1 MASGHFKNKKK
12 KLNNGLAPLR
22 LWRLSNRRQVDFLA
36 ATCHSNSKFANISI
50 LTPNIQI
57 KNLPTL
63 NWQKAP
69 KTYTKLHRVM
79 TWSSGISL
87 NFTYEVLSPCYFAL
101 YPGIG
106 WPELSN
112 AEAEICSLTH
122 KLHRRLWTSNIY
134 IWTWGHMQWHLLHK
148 LFRAVYA
155 ETWMS

>member
-1 MASGHFKNKKK
+1 MSLKTHGVNMYKNYTTE
-12 KLNNGLAPLR
+12 LE
-22 LWRLSNRRQVDFLA
+22 S
-36 ATCHSNSKFANISI
+36 
-50 LTPNIQI
+50 
-57 KNLPTL
+57 
-63 NWQKAP
+63 

-134 IWTWGHMQWHLLHK
+134 I
-148 LFRAVYA
+148 
-155 ETWMS
+155 